1 MSGRTLI
8 ELQQVVKTYG
18 TPQHPVPVLHGIN
31 LVVPVGA
38 YLAIVGPSGS
48 GKSTLL
54 NILGCL
60 DRPSEGA
67 FLFAGE
73 PVHSF
78 DDRRLS
84 TMRNR
89 KIGFIFQSFH
99 LIPHLTVLE
108 NVELPL
114 FYAKVPR
121 RQRRATCR
129 TLIERV
135 GLGHR
140 LDHRPTQLSGG
151 ECQRAAV
158 ARALVN
164 DPELILA
171 DEPTGNLD
179 TATSE
184 RIMALIAELHATGRT
199 IILITHDMEVAAL
212 APRRIVLRDG
222 KIVEDT
228 TSEAPVAA

>member
-1 MSGRTLI
+1 MSGRPLI
-8 ELQQVVKTYG
+8 ELQQVVKIYG
-18 TPQHPVPVLHGIN
+18 TPQHPVPVLHGID
-31 LVVPVGA
+31 LSVPVGS

-60 DRPSEGA
+60 DRPSRGA
-67 FLFAGE
+67 FLFGGE
-73 PVHSF
+73 PVHQF

-84 TMRNR
+84 TMRNH

-121 RQRRATCR
+121 KRRRETCR
-129 TLIERV
+129 ALIERV

-140 LDHRPTQLSGG
+140 FDHRPTQLSGG

-179 TATSE
+179 TVTSA
-184 RIMALIAELHATGRT
+184 RIMELIAELHAAGRT
-199 IILITHDMEVAAL
+199 IVLITHDMEVAAL

-222 KIVEDT
+222 NIVEDI
-228 TSEAPVAA
+228 SAGGSRAA